1 MRVPNWARNKIACV
15 TIENSEITQIAY
27 TNLVIYKYMRYGARD
42 KRILT
47 PEESGRGKSGRGRS
61 DCGQTGG
68 NMHFKLVNSLVLI
81 LAIGGAVAGPAVAE
95 EQNYQTAFVSI
106 IKSGGSATVGG
117 SVIPYKEVTL
127 SAQIPGQITFLAG
140 VEGHRAAEGE
150 ILVSIDDAALQAQ
163 KQAAL
168 AAIYNADAAFRNSQ
182 MQYSRE
188 LISPRMNSTSALP
201 GMGAP
206 GLFDQFF
213 TRGFSDMLGRSD
225 SDLERYA
232 DLYASGAGVN
242 QAQGAIMQ
250 ARANLKAIEAQLA
263 DARLSAPF
271 DGVILSRMVEV
282 GDTVQPGMPLIKFA
296 YIDYLRVLADVPVR
310 LASGLEEGML
320 VPARLDAGGAEVMV
334 RVAQIYPVAD
344 ALRHTVTV
352 KFDLPQGTPGGPG
365 MYVEVTIP
373 DSSIPERAQAAVP
386 ADALIWRGSLPSV
399 FVLEDGKPSLRLVR
413 VGYPVEG
420 GLISV
425 VSGLKGGEEVILNP
439 PANLVSGGE

>member
-1 MRVPNWARNKIACV
+1 M
-15 TIENSEITQIAY
+15 
-27 TNLVIYKYMRYGARD
+27 LV
-42 KRILT
+42 
-47 PEESGRGKSGRGRS
+47 
-61 DCGQTGG
+61 
-68 NMHFKLVNSLVLI
+68 VL
-81 LAIGGAVAGPAVAE
+81 AMGGANAGAALAQE
-95 EQNYQTAFVSI
+95 ATYQTAFVGV

-127 SAQIPGQITFLAG
+127 SAQIPGQVTFLAG
-140 VEGHRAAEGE
+140 VEGFRASDGE
-150 ILVSIDDAALQAQ
+150 VLVSIDDAAIQAQ
-163 KQAAL
+163 KAAAL
-168 AAIYNADAAFRNSQ
+168 AAIYNAEAAFRNSQ

-232 DLYASGAGVN
+232 DLYAQGAGVN

-250 ARANLKAIEAQLA
+250 AQANLKSIEAKLA
-263 DARLSAPF
+263 DARLTAPF

-282 GDTVQPGMPLIKFA
+282 GDTVQPGMPLLKFA
-296 YIDYLRVLADVPVR
+296 YIDFLRVLADVPVR

-320 VPARLDAGGAEVMV
+320 VRARLDAGGEVMV

-344 ALRHTVTV
+344 AQRHTVTV

-373 DSSIPERAQAAVP
+373 DSSIPERAQPAVP
-386 ADALIWRGSLPSV
+386 AEALIWRGSLPSV
-399 FVLEDGKPSLRLVR
+399 FVLEDGRPSLRLVR
-413 VGYPVEG
+413 VGYPVDG